1 MFETERLTLRGYRP
15 SDDEFFMGLF
25 DEYPV
30 LVNLTDGYITP
41 NLAGHKARLDAMTKC
56 LLFVVVVDKASGEKM
71 GFTLLQHRNP
81 LDRNAEIGIAI
92 GQKWWGKGYG
102 TEIMSWLIPYA
113 FRGLSQHRLSLH
125 VWKSNVRALTM
136 YEKL

>member
-1 MFETERLTLRGYRP
+1 
-15 SDDEFFMGLF
+15 
-25 DEYPV
+25 
-30 LVNLTDGYITP
+30 
-41 NLAGHKARLDAMTKC
+41 MTKC
-56 LLFVVVVDKASGEKM
+56 LLFVVVVDKGSGENM

-125 VWKSNVRALTM
+125 VWRSNSRALKM
-136 YEKL
+136 YEKLGFKQEGCIRGAVWKDGKWVDTLWFGLLADEYKPS